1 MIYEHC
7 LEGIGTDPART
18 VFFDDRIANVHGA
31 EMLGIQAVEFLN
43 RDQVLAQFR

>member
-1 MIYEHC
+1 MNTVWKPSVQI
-7 LEGIGTDPART
+7 LRAR
-18 VFFDDRIANVHGA
+18 VFFDDRIANMHGA